1 MSITARPASLLSSGA
16 IVALWNA
23 VYDGYWFD
31 VHVDEASL
39 ARRLQ
44 LGDIALE
51 HSLILTDG
59 RRPIGFSLLGVRGA
73 EGWIGGFGVL
83 ADARR
88 RGHARTL
95 LEAHVSLYDAQRLA
109 RVRLEVLQQNDAAH
123 TLYRRHG
130 FSDTRRLAVLRA
142 PDRLASAPIAIAA
155 RPDDVESPRPTDAP
169 AWQRDVAAL
178 TRHSDPLRRG
188 YALVRA
194 GRPIGRAWLEDA
206 GAGPVRLLG
215 VDGEDES
222 TLVDSL
228 AALATATAGRP
239 LMLVNE
245 PETTALCR
253 ATVRAGWTR
262 VATQHEMAWTPRA
275 TGSVEQ

>member
-1 MSITARPASLLSSGA
+1 MSIATRPANFLSSGA
-16 IVALWNA
+16 LAALWNA

-44 LGDIALE
+44 LGDIALDR
-51 HSLILTDG
+51 SLSLTDG

-73 EGWIGGFGVL
+73 EGWIGGFGVV

-88 RGHARTL
+88 RGHALTL
-95 LEAHVSLYDAQRLA
+95 LEAHVSLYGALRLA

-123 TLYRRHG
+123 ALYRRHG
-130 FSDTRRLAVLRA
+130 FTDTRPLAVLRA
-142 PDRLASAPIAIAA
+142 PDRLTSAPIALAA
-155 RPDDVESPRPTDAP
+155 LPDDAASPTPADAP

-178 TRHSDPLRRG
+178 ARYPDPLRRG

-206 GAGPVRLLG
+206 GAGPVRLVS
-215 VDGEDES
+215 VDGDDES
-222 TLVDSL
+222 TLADSL

-245 PETTALCR
+245 PETTALYR
-253 ATVRAGWTR
+253 ATVRSGWTR